1 MAQSAKF
8 NMEIAANVKGANNI
22 KRLGNSMQGV
32 QGKVKNLSMSM
43 GVLNNAFRVFAGI
56 IAASAFTRFI
66 KGAIDSADAFGKMSD
81 QTGIAADKL
90 QAYVNAGK
98 LAGVEQG
105 TIDKGLRRLAQS
117 MREAD
122 QGIAT
127 YSDSYKAL
135 GISVRDVDGN
145 LKKSETVL
153 GEIADRFADM
163 PDGATKAALA
173 MEIFGRSGAS
183 LINLLNGGKT
193 ALEEFNYETSENFAE
208 NAEFFNDQIAV
219 LTIRF
224 DGFRKQLADQLLPT
238 LNNLLM
244 MFSNI
249 FSSEQDFTTFFTTIE
264 VGLKVISTAVFG
276 TVAGFRFLITT
287 IKQVATGVG
296 ELAQGNFSA
305 AVEALG
311 EGLTETSEQFKKD
324 MEVFTKIWTGKENAP
339 ESYFANGNKA
349 AASLKMTVIGIKE
362 EMEKT
367 FGENM
372 NAKLASFGKTMN
384 DFGSLVGDTIVK
396 AFKSLEDTLVNFVTT
411 GKLQFKSLVQSIIA
425 DLARLTI
432 RKGITQPLF
441 NAFSSALPSLFGGG
455 GMSANGF
462 FDPQTGLGTAGP
474 NYGLPAVK
482 LATGGFVNKPTNALI
497 GEAGSEYVIRA
508 DQMDQAM
515 RRYAKGARGQSVI
528 DGVGGSEDESGNLV
542 GAGAIDVRFDVQRI
556 NAVDYVT
563 AQQFEQGIR
572 SATEQGARKGEQ
584 MTLRRLQTSPNTRK
598 RIGV

>member
-1 MAQSAKF
+1 MAQKAKF

-81 QTGIAADKL
+81 QTGIAANKL

-98 LAGVEQG
+98 LAGVEQA

-183 LINLLNGGKT
+183 LINLLNGGKV
-193 ALEEFNYETSENFAE
+193 ALEEFNYETSENFAQ
-208 NAEFFNDQIAV
+208 NAEFFNDQVATMAIK
-219 LTIRF
+219 F
-224 DGFRKQLADQLLPT
+224 DGFRKQLTDALLPA
-238 LNNLLM
+238 LNSIASAFGKL
-244 MFSNI
+244 FD
-249 FSSEQDFTTFFTTIE
+249 SEANFESLFKVIG
-264 VGLKVISTAVFG
+264 VGLRAISG
-276 TVAGFRFLITT
+276 TVYATVAAFRFLSRT
-287 IKQVATGVG
+287 IVDIFKIINQARKFDFKGAGDIAKQGLADTQG
-296 ELAQGNFSA
+296 EFI
-305 AVEALG
+305 
-311 EGLTETSEQFKKD
+311 KD
-324 MEVFTKIWTGKENAP
+324 MENLNKIFTGSEEAP

-349 AASLKMTVIGIKE
+349 AASLKMTVVGIKE

-396 AFKSLEDTLVNFVTT
+396 AFKGLEDTLVNFVTT

-441 NAFSSALPSLFGGG
+441 NAFSSALGGALGGG
-455 GMSANGF
+455 GQAPG
-462 FDPQTGLGTAGP
+462 
-474 NYGLPAVK
+474 GLPAVPDQITQTGFNYAAF
-482 LATGGFVNKPTNALI
+482 ATGGFVNKPTNALI
-497 GEAGSEYVIRA
+497 GEAGSEYVIRS

>member
-81 QTGIAADKL
+81 QTGIAANKL

-98 LAGVEQG
+98 LAGVEQA

-193 ALEEFNYETSENFAE
+193 ALEEFNYETSENFAQ

-384 DFGSLVGDTIVK
+384 DFGSLVGNTITK
-396 AFKSLEDTLVNFVTT
+396 AFKGLEDTLVNFVTT

-441 NAFSSALPSLFGGG
+441 NAFSSALGGALGGG
-455 GMSANGF
+455 GQAPG
-462 FDPQTGLGTAGP
+462 
-474 NYGLPAVK
+474 GLPAVPDQITQTGFNYAAF
-482 LATGGFVNKPTNALI
+482 ATGGFVNKPTNALI
-497 GEAGSEYVIRA
+497 GEAGSEYVIRS

>member
-81 QTGIAADKL
+81 QTGIAANKL

-98 LAGVEQG
+98 LAGVEQA

-183 LINLLNGGKT
+183 LINLLNGGKV
-193 ALEEFNYETSENFAE
+193 ALEEFNYETSENFAQ
-208 NAEFFNDQIAV
+208 NAEFFNDQVATMAIK
-219 LTIRF
+219 F
-224 DGFRKQLADQLLPT
+224 DGFRKQLTDALLPA
-238 LNNLLM
+238 LNSIASAFGKL
-244 MFSNI
+244 FD
-249 FSSEQDFTTFFTTIE
+249 SEANFESLFKVIG
-264 VGLKVISTAVFG
+264 VGLRAISG
-276 TVAGFRFLITT
+276 TVYATVAAFRFLSRT
-287 IKQVATGVG
+287 IVDIFKILNQARKFDFKGAGDIAKQGLSDTQG
-296 ELAQGNFSA
+296 EFM
-305 AVEALG
+305 
-311 EGLTETSEQFKKD
+311 KD
-324 MEVFTKIWTGKENAP
+324 MENLNKIFTGSAEAP

-349 AASLKMTVIGIKE
+349 AQSLKMTVVGIKE

-396 AFKSLEDTLVNFVTT
+396 AFKGLEDTLVNFVTT

-441 NAFSSALPSLFGGG
+441 NAFTSAISGSLGAPTQAPG
-455 GMSANGF
+455 
-462 FDPQTGLGTAGP
+462 
-474 NYGLPAVK
+474 GLPAVPDQITQTGFNYAAF
-482 LATGGFVNKPTNALI
+482 ATGGFVNKPTNALI
-497 GEAGSEYVIRA
+497 GEAGSEYVIRS

>member
-56 IAASAFTRFI
+56 IAAGAFTRFI

-81 QTGIAADKL
+81 QTGIAANKL

-98 LAGVEQG
+98 LAGVEQA

-238 LNNLLM
+238 LNNLLT

-287 IKQVATGVG
+287 IKQVAIGVG
-296 ELAQGNFSA
+296 ELAQGNFTA

-339 ESYFANGNKA
+339 ESYFANGDREATN
-349 AASLKMTVIGIKE
+349 LKMTVIGIKE
-362 EMEKT
+362 QMEKT

-396 AFKSLEDTLVNFVTT
+396 AFKGLEDTLVNFVTT

-441 NAFSSALPSLFGGG
+441 NAFTSALSGGLGGG
-455 GMSANGF
+455 GGTELGVGANDISSSIGM
-462 FDPQTGLGTAGP
+462 GMASNGA
-474 NYGLPAVK
+474 
-482 LATGGFVNKPTNALI
+482 FVSSPKRMLV
-497 GEAGSEYVIRA
+497 GEAGESELVIPESK
-508 DQMDQAM
+508 MDTAM
-515 RRYAKGARGQSVI
+515 RRYAKGARGSSI
-528 DGVGGSEDESGNLV
+528 LEGGDSLGSESGHLV

>member
-1 MAQSAKF
+1 MAQKAKF

-81 QTGIAADKL
+81 QTGIAANKL

-98 LAGVEQG
+98 LAGVEQA

-183 LINLLNGGKT
+183 LINLLNGGKV
-193 ALEEFNYETSENFAE
+193 ALEEFNYETSENFAQ
-208 NAEFFNDQIAV
+208 NAEFFNDQVATMAIK
-219 LTIRF
+219 F
-224 DGFRKQLADQLLPT
+224 DGFRKQLTDALLPA
-238 LNNLLM
+238 LNSIASAFGKL
-244 MFSNI
+244 FD
-249 FSSEQDFTTFFTTIE
+249 SEANFESLFKVIG
-264 VGLKVISTAVFG
+264 VGLRAISG
-276 TVAGFRFLITT
+276 TVYATVAAFRFLSRT
-287 IKQVATGVG
+287 IVDIFKILNQARKFDFKGAGDIAKQGLADTQG
-296 ELAQGNFSA
+296 EFM
-305 AVEALG
+305 
-311 EGLTETSEQFKKD
+311 KD
-324 MEVFTKIWTGKENAP
+324 MENLNKIFTGSAEAP

-349 AASLKMTVIGIKE
+349 AASLKMTVVGIKE

-396 AFKSLEDTLVNFVTT
+396 AFKGLEDTLVNFVTT

-441 NAFSSALPSLFGGG
+441 NAFTSAISGSLGAPTQAPG
-455 GMSANGF
+455 
-462 FDPQTGLGTAGP
+462 
-474 NYGLPAVK
+474 GLPAVPDQITQTGFNYAAF
-482 LATGGFVNKPTNALI
+482 ATGGFVNKPTNALI
-497 GEAGSEYVIRA
+497 GEAGSEYVIRS

-563 AQQFEQGIR
+563 SQQFEQGIR

>member
-183 LINLLNGGKT
+183 LINLLNGGKV
-193 ALEEFNYETSENFAE
+193 ALEEFNYETSENFAQ
-208 NAEFFNDQIAV
+208 NAEFFNDQVATMAIK
-219 LTIRF
+219 F
-224 DGFRKQLADQLLPT
+224 DGFRKQLTDALLPA
-238 LNNLLM
+238 LNSIATAFGKL
-244 MFSNI
+244 FD
-249 FSSEQDFTTFFTTIE
+249 SEANFESLFKVIG
-264 VGLKVISTAVFG
+264 VGLRAISG
-276 TVAGFRFLITT
+276 TVYATVAAFRFLSRT
-287 IKQVATGVG
+287 IVDIFKILNQARKFDFKGAGDIAKQGLADTQG
-296 ELAQGNFSA
+296 EFM
-305 AVEALG
+305 
-311 EGLTETSEQFKKD
+311 KD
-324 MEVFTKIWTGKENAP
+324 MENLNKIFTGSAEAP
-339 ESYFANGNKA
+339 ESYFANGDREATN
-349 AASLKMTVIGIKE
+349 LKMTVIGIKE

-396 AFKSLEDTLVNFVTT
+396 AFKGLEDTLVNFVTT

-441 NAFSSALPSLFGGG
+441 NAFTSALGGG

-462 FDPQTGLGTAGP
+462 FDPKTGLGTAGP
-474 NYGLPAVK
+474 NFGLPAK
-482 LATGGFVNKPTNALI
+482 LATGGFISKPTNALV
-497 GEAGSEYVIRA
+497 GESGSEYVIRA

-528 DGVGGSEDESGNLV
+528 DGVGSSEGESGHLV

>member
-81 QTGIAADKL
+81 QTGIAANKL

-98 LAGVEQG
+98 LAGVEQA

-349 AASLKMTVIGIKE
+349 AQSLKVTVVGIKK

-396 AFKSLEDTLVNFVTT
+396 AFKGLEDTLVNFVTT

-441 NAFSSALPSLFGGG
+441 NAFSSALGGALGGG
-455 GMSANGF
+455 GQAPG
-462 FDPQTGLGTAGP
+462 
-474 NYGLPAVK
+474 GLPAVPDQITQTGFNYAAF
-482 LATGGFVNKPTNALI
+482 ATGGFVNKPTNALI
-497 GEAGSEYVIRA
+497 GEAGSEYVIRS

-528 DGVGGSEDESGNLV
+528 DGVGGSEGESGNLV

>member
-1 MAQSAKF
+1 MAQKAKF

-81 QTGIAADKL
+81 QTGIAANKL

-98 LAGVEQG
+98 LAGVEQA

-183 LINLLNGGKT
+183 LINLLNGGKV
-193 ALEEFNYETSENFAE
+193 ALEEFNFETSENFAQ
-208 NAEFFNDQIAV
+208 NAEFFNDQVATMAIK
-219 LTIRF
+219 F
-224 DGFRKQLADQLLPT
+224 DGFRKQLTDALLPA
-238 LNNLLM
+238 LNSIASAFGKL
-244 MFSNI
+244 FDSESNFESLFKVI
-249 FSSEQDFTTFFTTIE
+249 G
-264 VGLKVISTAVFG
+264 VGLRAISG
-276 TVAGFRFLITT
+276 TVYATVAAFRFLSRT
-287 IKQVATGVG
+287 IVDIFKIINQARKFDFKGAGDIAKQGLSDTQG
-296 ELAQGNFSA
+296 EFM
-305 AVEALG
+305 
-311 EGLTETSEQFKKD
+311 KD
-324 MEVFTKIWTGKENAP
+324 MENLNKIFTGSEEAP

-396 AFKSLEDTLVNFVTT
+396 AFKGLEDTLVNFVTT

-441 NAFSSALPSLFGGG
+441 NAFTSAISGSLGAPTQAPG
-455 GMSANGF
+455 
-462 FDPQTGLGTAGP
+462 
-474 NYGLPAVK
+474 GLPAVPDQITQTGFNYSK
-482 LATGGFVNKPTNALI
+482 YATGGFISKPTNALI
-497 GEAGSEYVIRA
+497 GEAGSEYVIRS

>member
-349 AASLKMTVIGIKE
+349 AQSLKMTVVGIKE

-441 NAFSSALPSLFGGG
+441 NAFTSALGGG
-455 GMSANGF
+455 FNGGNALSGASL
-462 FDPQTGLGTAGP
+462 PSNVGGLSFSDAIS
-474 NYGLPAVK
+474 LPSPY
-482 LATGGFVNKPTNALI
+482 ATGGFVNKPTNALI

-528 DGVGGSEDESGNLV
+528 DGVGSSEGESGHLV

-584 MTLRRLQTSPNTRK
+584 MTLRRLQTSPNTRR

>member
-32 QGKVKNLSMSM
+32 QGKVKNLTMSM

-81 QTGIAADKL
+81 QTGIAANKL

-98 LAGVEQG
+98 LAGVEQA

-183 LINLLNGGKT
+183 LINLLNGGKV
-193 ALEEFNYETSENFAE
+193 ALEEFNYETSENFAQ
-208 NAEFFNDQIAV
+208 NAEFFNDQVATMAIK
-219 LTIRF
+219 F
-224 DGFRKQLADQLLPT
+224 DGFRKQLTDALLPA
-238 LNNLLM
+238 LNSIASAFGKL
-244 MFSNI
+244 FD
-249 FSSEQDFTTFFTTIE
+249 SEANFESLFKVIG
-264 VGLKVISTAVFG
+264 VGLRAISG
-276 TVAGFRFLITT
+276 TVYATVAAFRFLSRT
-287 IKQVATGVG
+287 IVDIFKILNQARKFDFKGAGDIAKQGLADTQG
-296 ELAQGNFSA
+296 EFM
-305 AVEALG
+305 
-311 EGLTETSEQFKKD
+311 KD
-324 MEVFTKIWTGKENAP
+324 MENLNKIFTGSAEAP

-349 AASLKMTVIGIKE
+349 AQSLKMTVVGIKE

-396 AFKSLEDTLVNFVTT
+396 AFKGLEDTLVNFVTT

-441 NAFSSALPSLFGGG
+441 NAFTSALGGG
-455 GMSANGF
+455 FNGGNALSGASL
-462 FDPQTGLGTAGP
+462 PSNVGGLSFSDAISLP
-474 NYGLPAVK
+474 SPYG
-482 LATGGFVNKPTNALI
+482 TGGFISKPTNALV
-497 GEAGSEYVIRA
+497 GESGSEYVIRA

>member
-1 MAQSAKF
+1 MAQKAKF

-56 IAASAFTRFI
+56 IAAGAFSRYI
-66 KGAIDSADAFGKMSD
+66 KGAVDQADAFGKLSR
-81 QTGIAADKL
+81 QTGIAADTL
-90 QAYVNAGK
+90 QSYVNAGK
-98 LAGVEQG
+98 LAGVEQ
-105 TIDKGLRRLAQS
+105 TAIDKGLARLAS
-117 MREAD
+117 SIREAD
-122 QGIAT
+122 QGVAT
-127 YSDSYKAL
+127 YLDSFKAL
-135 GISVRDVDGN
+135 GISVRDTQGD
-145 LKKSETVL
+145 LKSTEQIF
-153 GEIADRFADM
+153 GEISDRFKDM
-163 PDGATKAALA
+163 PAGTTKAALA
-173 MEIFGRSGAS
+173 MELFSRQGRK
-183 LINLLNGGKT
+183 LIPLLDEGSD
-193 ALEEFNYETSENFAE
+193 ALKEWNYQTSAEFAQ
-208 NAEFFNDQIAV
+208 NAEYFNDQ
-219 LTIRF
+219 LTKIGFGF
-224 DGFRKQLADQLLPT
+224 DGFRKQLTDKALPA
-238 LNNLLM
+238 LNSIAEVFREVL
-244 MFSNI
+244 STE
-249 FSSEQDFTTFFTTIE
+249 SDWSGFFKVVN
-264 VGLKVISTAVFG
+264 VGLRGI
-276 TVAGFRFLITT
+276 AGFVFATAKLIDELGRSLMDLIEIAKKLGKGDFAGIRDFGRQSTKDFEDRFDENMERLNKIF
-287 IKQVATGVG
+287 TG
-296 ELAQGNFSA
+296 
-305 AVEALG
+305 
-311 EGLTETSEQFKKD
+311 TS
-324 MEVFTKIWTGKENAP
+324 NAP
-339 ESYFANGNKA
+339 ESYFANGDREAN
-349 AASLKMTVIGIKE
+349 SLKMTVVGIKE

-396 AFKSLEDTLVNFVTT
+396 AFKGLEDTLVNFVTT

-441 NAFSSALPSLFGGG
+441 NAFSSALGGALGGG
-455 GMSANGF
+455 GQAPG
-462 FDPQTGLGTAGP
+462 
-474 NYGLPAVK
+474 GLPAVPDQITQTGFNYAAF
-482 LATGGFVNKPTNALI
+482 ATGGFVNKPTNALI
-497 GEAGSEYVIRA
+497 GEAGSEYVIRS

-528 DGVGGSEDESGNLV
+528 DGVGGSEGESGNLV

>member
-1 MAQSAKF
+1 MAQKAKF

-56 IAASAFTRFI
+56 IAAGAFSRYI
-66 KGAIDSADAFGKMSD
+66 KGAVDQADAFGKLSR
-81 QTGIAADKL
+81 QTGVAAETL
-90 QAYVNAGK
+90 QSYVNAGK
-98 LAGVEQG
+98 LAGVEQA

-183 LINLLNGGKT
+183 LINLLNGGKV
-193 ALEEFNYETSENFAE
+193 ALEEFNYETSENFAQ
-208 NAEFFNDQIAV
+208 NAEFFNDQVATMAIK
-219 LTIRF
+219 F
-224 DGFRKQLADQLLPT
+224 DGFRKQLTDALLPA
-238 LNNLLM
+238 LNSIASAFGKL
-244 MFSNI
+244 FD
-249 FSSEQDFTTFFTTIE
+249 SEANFESLFKVIG
-264 VGLKVISTAVFG
+264 VGLRAISG
-276 TVAGFRFLITT
+276 TVYATVAAFRFLSRT
-287 IKQVATGVG
+287 IVDIFKILNQARKFDFKGAGDIAKQGLADTQG
-296 ELAQGNFSA
+296 EFM
-305 AVEALG
+305 
-311 EGLTETSEQFKKD
+311 KD
-324 MEVFTKIWTGKENAP
+324 MENLNKIFTGSAEAP

-349 AASLKMTVIGIKE
+349 AASLKMTVVGIKE

-396 AFKSLEDTLVNFVTT
+396 AFKGLEDTLVNFVTT

-441 NAFSSALPSLFGGG
+441 NAFTSAISGSLGAPTQAPG
-455 GMSANGF
+455 
-462 FDPQTGLGTAGP
+462 
-474 NYGLPAVK
+474 GLPAVPDQITQTGFNYAAF
-482 LATGGFVNKPTNALI
+482 ATGGFVNKPTNALI
-497 GEAGSEYVIRA
+497 GEAGSEYVIRS

-563 AQQFEQGIR
+563 SQQFEQGIR

>member
-81 QTGIAADKL
+81 QTGIAANKL

-98 LAGVEQG
+98 LAGVEQA

-208 NAEFFNDQIAV
+208 IAEFFNDHIAV

-349 AASLKMTVIGIKE
+349 AQSLKVTVVGIKK

-396 AFKSLEDTLVNFVTT
+396 AFKGLEDTLVNFVTT

-441 NAFSSALPSLFGGG
+441 NAFTSALSGGLGGG
-455 GMSANGF
+455 GGTELGIGANDISSSIGM
-462 FDPQTGLGTAGP
+462 GMASNGA
-474 NYGLPAVK
+474 
-482 LATGGFVNKPTNALI
+482 FVSSPKRMLV
-497 GEAGSEYVIRA
+497 GEAGESELVIPESK
-508 DQMDQAM
+508 MDSAM
-515 RRYAKGARGQSVI
+515 RRYAKGARGSSI
-528 DGVGGSEDESGNLV
+528 LEGGDSLGSESGNLV

>member
-81 QTGIAADKL
+81 QTGIAANKL

-98 LAGVEQG
+98 LAGVEQA

-324 MEVFTKIWTGKENAP
+324 MEGFTKIWTGKENAP

-349 AASLKMTVIGIKE
+349 AQSLKVTVVGIKK

-396 AFKSLEDTLVNFVTT
+396 AFKGLEDTLVNFVTT

-441 NAFSSALPSLFGGG
+441 NAFTSALSGGLGGG
-455 GMSANGF
+455 GGTELGIGANDISSSIGM
-462 FDPQTGLGTAGP
+462 GMASNGA
-474 NYGLPAVK
+474 
-482 LATGGFVNKPTNALI
+482 FVSSPKRMLV
-497 GEAGSEYVIRA
+497 GEAGESELVIPESK
-508 DQMDQAM
+508 MDSAM
-515 RRYAKGARGQSVI
+515 RRYAKGARGSSI
-528 DGVGGSEDESGNLV
+528 LEGGDSLGSESGNLV

>member
-81 QTGIAADKL
+81 QTGIAANKL

-98 LAGVEQG
+98 LAGVEQA

-349 AASLKMTVIGIKE
+349 AQSLKVTVVGIKK

-396 AFKSLEDTLVNFVTT
+396 AFKGLEDTLVNFVTT

-441 NAFSSALPSLFGGG
+441 NAFTSALSGGLGGG
-455 GMSANGF
+455 GGTELGIGANDISSSIGM
-462 FDPQTGLGTAGP
+462 GMASNGA
-474 NYGLPAVK
+474 
-482 LATGGFVNKPTNALI
+482 FVSSPKRMLV
-497 GEAGSEYVIRA
+497 GEAGESELVIPESK
-508 DQMDQAM
+508 MDSAM
-515 RRYAKGARGQSVI
+515 RRYAKGARGSSI
-528 DGVGGSEDESGNLV
+528 LEGGDSLGSESGNLV

>member
-1 MAQSAKF
+1 MAQKAKF

-81 QTGIAADKL
+81 QTGIAANKL

-98 LAGVEQG
+98 LAGVEQA

-183 LINLLNGGKT
+183 LINLLNGGKV
-193 ALEEFNYETSENFAE
+193 ALEEFNYETSENFAQ
-208 NAEFFNDQIAV
+208 NAEFFNDQVATMAIK
-219 LTIRF
+219 F
-224 DGFRKQLADQLLPT
+224 DGFRKQLTDALLPA
-238 LNNLLM
+238 LNSIASAFGKL
-244 MFSNI
+244 FD
-249 FSSEQDFTTFFTTIE
+249 SEANFESLFKVIG
-264 VGLKVISTAVFG
+264 VGLRAISG
-276 TVAGFRFLITT
+276 TVYATVAAFRFLSRT
-287 IKQVATGVG
+287 IVDIFKILNQARKFDFKGAGDIAKQGLADTQG
-296 ELAQGNFSA
+296 EFM
-305 AVEALG
+305 
-311 EGLTETSEQFKKD
+311 KD
-324 MEVFTKIWTGKENAP
+324 MENLNKIFTGSAEAP

-349 AASLKMTVIGIKE
+349 AASLKMTVVGIKE

-396 AFKSLEDTLVNFVTT
+396 AFKGLEDTIVNFVTT

-441 NAFSSALPSLFGGG
+441 NAFTSAISGSLGAPTQAPG
-455 GMSANGF
+455 
-462 FDPQTGLGTAGP
+462 
-474 NYGLPAVK
+474 GLPAVPDQITQTGFNYAAF
-482 LATGGFVNKPTNALI
+482 ATGGFVNKPTNALI
-497 GEAGSEYVIRA
+497 GEAGSEYVIRS

-563 AQQFEQGIR
+563 SQQFEQGIR

>member
-81 QTGIAADKL
+81 QTGIAANKL

-98 LAGVEQG
+98 LAGVEQA

-183 LINLLNGGKT
+183 LINLLNGGKV
-193 ALEEFNYETSENFAE
+193 ALEEFNYETSENFAQ
-208 NAEFFNDQIAV
+208 NAEFFNDQVATMAIK
-219 LTIRF
+219 F
-224 DGFRKQLADQLLPT
+224 DGFRKQLTDALLPA
-238 LNNLLM
+238 LNSIASAFGKL
-244 MFSNI
+244 FD
-249 FSSEQDFTTFFTTIE
+249 SEANFESLFKVIG
-264 VGLKVISTAVFG
+264 VGLRAISG
-276 TVAGFRFLITT
+276 TVYATVAAFRFLSRT
-287 IKQVATGVG
+287 IVDIFKILNQARKFDFKGAGDIAKQGLSDTQG
-296 ELAQGNFSA
+296 EFM
-305 AVEALG
+305 
-311 EGLTETSEQFKKD
+311 KD
-324 MEVFTKIWTGKENAP
+324 MENLNKIFTGSAEAP

-349 AASLKMTVIGIKE
+349 AASLKMTVVGIKE

-396 AFKSLEDTLVNFVTT
+396 AFKGLEDTLVNFVTT

-441 NAFSSALPSLFGGG
+441 NAFTSAISGSLGAPTQAPG
-455 GMSANGF
+455 
-462 FDPQTGLGTAGP
+462 
-474 NYGLPAVK
+474 GLPAVPDQITQTGFNYAAF
-482 LATGGFVNKPTNALI
+482 ATGGFVNKPTNALI
-497 GEAGSEYVIRA
+497 GEAGSEYVIRS

-528 DGVGGSEDESGNLV
+528 DGVGGSEGESGHLV

>member
-1 MAQSAKF
+1 MAQKAKF

-81 QTGIAADKL
+81 QTGIAANKL

-98 LAGVEQG
+98 LAGVEQA

-349 AASLKMTVIGIKE
+349 AQSLKVTVVGIKK

-396 AFKSLEDTLVNFVTT
+396 AFKGLEDTLVNFVTT

-441 NAFSSALPSLFGGG
+441 NAFTSAISGSLGAPTQAPG
-455 GMSANGF
+455 
-462 FDPQTGLGTAGP
+462 
-474 NYGLPAVK
+474 GLPAVPDQITQTGFNYAAF
-482 LATGGFVNKPTNALI
+482 ATGGFVNKPTNALI
-497 GEAGSEYVIRA
+497 GEAGSEYVIRS

-528 DGVGGSEDESGNLV
+528 DGVGGAEDESGNLV

>member
-1 MAQSAKF
+1 
-8 NMEIAANVKGANNI
+8 ANVKGANNI

-183 LINLLNGGKT
+183 LINLLNGGKV
-193 ALEEFNYETSENFAE
+193 ALEEFNYETSENFAQ
-208 NAEFFNDQIAV
+208 NAEFFNDQVATMAIK
-219 LTIRF
+219 F
-224 DGFRKQLADQLLPT
+224 DGFRKQLTDALLPA
-238 LNNLLM
+238 LNSIATAFGKL
-244 MFSNI
+244 FD
-249 FSSEQDFTTFFTTIE
+249 SEANFESLFKVIG
-264 VGLKVISTAVFG
+264 VGLRAISG
-276 TVAGFRFLITT
+276 TVYATVAAFRFLSRT
-287 IKQVATGVG
+287 IVDIFKILNQARKFDFKGAGDIAKQGLADTQG
-296 ELAQGNFSA
+296 EFM
-305 AVEALG
+305 
-311 EGLTETSEQFKKD
+311 KD
-324 MEVFTKIWTGKENAP
+324 MENLNKIFTGSAEAP
-339 ESYFANGNKA
+339 ESYFANGDREATN
-349 AASLKMTVIGIKE
+349 LKMTVIGIKE

-396 AFKSLEDTLVNFVTT
+396 AFKGLEDTLVNFVTT

-441 NAFSSALPSLFGGG
+441 NAFTSALGGG

-462 FDPQTGLGTAGP
+462 FDPKTGLGTAGP
-474 NYGLPAVK
+474 NFGLPAK
-482 LATGGFVNKPTNALI
+482 LATGGFISKPTNALV
-497 GEAGSEYVIRA
+497 GESGSEYVIRA

-528 DGVGGSEDESGNLV
+528 DGVGSSEGESGHLV

>member
-81 QTGIAADKL
+81 QTGIAANKL

-98 LAGVEQG
+98 LAGVEQA

-396 AFKSLEDTLVNFVTT
+396 AFKGLEDTLVNFVTT

-441 NAFSSALPSLFGGG
+441 NAFTSALSGGLGGG
-455 GMSANGF
+455 GGTELGIGANDISSSIGM
-462 FDPQTGLGTAGP
+462 GMASNGA
-474 NYGLPAVK
+474 
-482 LATGGFVNKPTNALI
+482 FVSSPKRMLV
-497 GEAGSEYVIRA
+497 GEAGESELVIPESK
-508 DQMDQAM
+508 MDSAM
-515 RRYAKGARGQSVI
+515 RRYAKGARGSSI
-528 DGVGGSEDESGNLV
+528 LEGGDSLGSESGNLV

-584 MTLRRLQTSPNTRK
+584 MTLSRLQTSPNTRK

>member
-81 QTGIAADKL
+81 QTGIAANKL

-98 LAGVEQG
+98 LAGVEQA

-349 AASLKMTVIGIKE
+349 AQSLQVTVVGIKK

-396 AFKSLEDTLVNFVTT
+396 AFKGLEDTLVNFVTT

-441 NAFSSALPSLFGGG
+441 NAFTSALSGGLGGG
-455 GMSANGF
+455 GGTELGIGANDISSSIGM
-462 FDPQTGLGTAGP
+462 GMASNGA
-474 NYGLPAVK
+474 
-482 LATGGFVNKPTNALI
+482 FVSSPKRMLV
-497 GEAGSEYVIRA
+497 GEAGESELVIPESK
-508 DQMDQAM
+508 MDSAM
-515 RRYAKGARGQSVI
+515 RRYAKGARGSSI
-528 DGVGGSEDESGNLV
+528 LEGGDSLGSESGNLV

>member
-56 IAASAFTRFI
+56 IAAGAFSRYI
-66 KGAIDSADAFGKMSD
+66 KGAVDQADAFGKLSR
-81 QTGIAADKL
+81 QTGIAADTL
-90 QAYVNAGK
+90 QSYVNAGK
-98 LAGVEQG
+98 LAGVEQ
-105 TIDKGLRRLAQS
+105 TAIDKGLARLAS
-117 MREAD
+117 SIREAD
-122 QGIAT
+122 QGVAT
-127 YSDSYKAL
+127 YLDSFKAL
-135 GISVRDVDGN
+135 GISVRDTQGD
-145 LKKSETVL
+145 LKSTEQIF
-153 GEIADRFADM
+153 GEISDRFKDM
-163 PDGATKAALA
+163 PAGTTKAALA
-173 MEIFGRSGAS
+173 MELFSRQGRK
-183 LINLLNGGKT
+183 LIPLLDEGSD
-193 ALEEFNYETSENFAE
+193 ALKEWNYQTSAEFAQ
-208 NAEFFNDQIAV
+208 NAEYFNDQ
-219 LTIRF
+219 LTKIGFGF
-224 DGFRKQLADQLLPT
+224 DGFRKQLTDKALPA
-238 LNNLLM
+238 LNSIAEVFREVL
-244 MFSNI
+244 STE
-249 FSSEQDFTTFFTTIE
+249 SDWSGFFKVVN
-264 VGLKVISTAVFG
+264 VGLRG
-276 TVAGFRFLITT
+276 LAGFVFATAKLIDELGRSLMDLIEIAKKLGKGDFAGIRDFGRQSTEDFESRFAKNMEQLNKIF
-287 IKQVATGVG
+287 TG
-296 ELAQGNFSA
+296 
-305 AVEALG
+305 
-311 EGLTETSEQFKKD
+311 TS
-324 MEVFTKIWTGKENAP
+324 NAP
-339 ESYFANGNKA
+339 ESYFANGNREA
-349 AASLKMTVIGIKE
+349 TNLKMTVIGIKE

-396 AFKSLEDTLVNFVTT
+396 AFKGLEDTLVNFVTT

-441 NAFSSALPSLFGGG
+441 NAFTSAISGSLGAPTQAPG
-455 GMSANGF
+455 
-462 FDPQTGLGTAGP
+462 
-474 NYGLPAVK
+474 GLPAVPDQITQTGFNYSAF
-482 LATGGFVNKPTNALI
+482 ATGGFVNKPTNALI

-528 DGVGGSEDESGNLV
+528 DGVGASEDESGNLV